1 MNAKINPTN
10 LVILL
15 FNLVPI
21 AGVAFYNWSPF
32 EMFWLFWMETLI
44 ISFFNAIRVFYSQGF
59 EAGGNLTGV
68 KMKHNFYIAF
78 KYLLARMFIFFFYS
92 IFIVVFIGF
101 IAHKEKSPGNVLGTI
116 IFQNRL
122 FNLGLILCVCSQTY
136 FLIRYFFMNGAYF
149 YSKPANYAAIF
160 DGRQIVMHIA
170 VVVGAVGAIFLF
182 KNVQNESYASVWI
195 IAVFCVIKCIFEL
208 YFNNQDDLSKNTA
221 Y

>member
-1 MNAKINPTN
+1 MNAKINPAN
-10 LVILL
+10 AVILL

-44 ISFFNAIRVFYSQGF
+44 IAFFNTIRVFYSQGF
-59 EAGGNLTGV
+59 ETGDNLEAA
-68 KMKHNFYIAF
+68 KMKYNFSVAF
-78 KYLLARMFIFFFYS
+78 KYLLARIFIFFFYS

-116 IFQNRL
+116 IFRNRL
-122 FNLGLILCVCSQTY
+122 FNLALVLCICSQTY

-149 YSKPANYAAIF
+149 YSKPSGYPAIF
-160 DGRQIVMHIA
+160 DGRQIVMHVA

-195 IAVFCVIKCIFEL
+195 ISIFCLIKCIFEL
-208 YFNNQDDLSKNTA
+208 YFSSQEYLNYKTA
-221 Y
+221 G